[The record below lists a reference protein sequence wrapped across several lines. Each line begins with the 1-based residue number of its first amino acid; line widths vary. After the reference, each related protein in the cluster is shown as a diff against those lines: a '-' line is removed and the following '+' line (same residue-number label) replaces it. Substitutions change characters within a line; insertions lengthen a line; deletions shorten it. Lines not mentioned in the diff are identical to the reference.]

1 MIQIKLPEDLLFTS
15 YHIPITDNSGT
26 VMSYCVISHN
36 PDWCAVVVFRISVTY
51 SAQTTD
57 WVPCQTV
64 GIRCFGAQLSVDR
77 PFKKPY
83 Y

>member
-1 MIQIKLPEDLLFTS
+1 
-15 YHIPITDNSGT
+15 
-26 VMSYCVISHN
+26 MSYCVISHN

-77 PFKKPY
+77 PLKKTLLLKIIILFLVQNCIIKCN
-83 Y
+83 